1 MYTFTGKNAYLQQKS
16 WCISSHVFTAKPE
29 GAFTNLFYNKLR
41 RFIGLNGRNGLLIRL
56 KQSLPFASRQVGLAT
71 SVSKP

>member
-1 MYTFTGKNAYLQQKS
+1 MHTFTGKNTYLQQKS

-41 RFIGLNGRNGLLIRL
+41 RFIG
-56 KQSLPFASRQVGLAT
+56 PD
-71 SVSKP
+71 P